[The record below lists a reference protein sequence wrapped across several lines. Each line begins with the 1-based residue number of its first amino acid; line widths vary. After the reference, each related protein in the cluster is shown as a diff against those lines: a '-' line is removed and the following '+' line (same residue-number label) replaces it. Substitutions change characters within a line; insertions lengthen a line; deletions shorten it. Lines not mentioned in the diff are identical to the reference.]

1 MKIRYPVIG
10 IIVLFISASIWE
22 SIIGTDTFAEVGHP
36 IFVILFVSLLGLIVY
51 LVAKSLFNEI
61 GDLMGDAQRHFSHKE
76 RRREEQAYTVQNINQ
91 ELDEIEASLDAISE
105 TESSGGKITPIWE
118 LPRKEP

>member
-61 GDLMGDAQRHFSHKE
+61 GDLMGDAQRHFAHKE
-76 RRREEQAYTVQNINQ
+76 RRREEQAYTVHSINQ
-91 ELDEIEASLDAISE
+91 ELDEIEASLDAV
-105 TESSGGKITPIWE
+105 SSNDKVTPIWGGQ
-118 LPRKEP
+118 PPKKP